1 MYEMH
6 YIALL
11 IWSAYV
17 THFTFPCFF
26 LIVQACKAHAH
37 LYDFA
42 LGGECVKR
50 AGCCLLWKCCFTVP
64 VFSATGVLYAKNVAW

>member
-1 MYEMH
+1 MYEMC
-6 YIALL
+6 YIPLL

-42 LGGECVKR
+42 LGGESVLKELGVGFCGN
-50 AGCCLLWKCCFTVP
+50 AASLYL
-64 VFSATGVLYAKNVAW
+64 FSQPQGYCMPKM